1 MQFFLIILL
10 SLVSAIVYGI
20 VHDQITARICVE
32 YFTIGHP
39 PVFNTESPTLLAFGW
54 GVIATW
60 WVGLMLGIPLAF
72 AARLGASRPLA
83 AKELIGPIAILLGIM
98 GAGAFFAGLI
108 AFTLASKGTIR
119 IPSAFTSSVPASKH
133 IPFVVDMWTH
143 SASYLFGFVGGIILI
158 GRIWYKREKSIR
170 PSPATTPTNQ
180 PK

>member
-10 SLVSAIVYGI
+10 CIVSAIIYGI

-39 PVFNTESPTLLAFGW
+39 PVFNTESPTILAFGW

-60 WVGLMLGIPLAF
+60 WVGLMLGIPLGF
-72 AARLGASRPLA
+72 AARLGSSRPLA
-83 AKELIGPIAILLGIM
+83 AKELIKPIAILLGIM
-98 GAGAFFAGLI
+98 GVGAFLAGWI
-108 AFTLASKGTIR
+108 GFILASKGSIR

-158 GRIWYKREKSIR
+158 LRTWYTREKSVR
-170 PSPATTPTNQ
+170 HSPAATPANQ
-180 PK
+180 RK